1 VFSPL
6 TPIYLLECREENK
19 PVKDILKIE
28 GFFKGEKHIFQKAK
42 DYRLRDSMVEWLGNN
57 SNQPDDKSH
66 FTVTYLFSNGQAGLT
81 DANVGSVL
89 RTIVEAT
96 SREIELL
103 YEEMDQVY
111 HAGFIDT
118 AQAKAL
124 DLVVSILGIKRKA
137 PTHAYGIV
145 TFLKDNDPPEIT
157 VSEAILYDGREIY
170 ELKTGPV
177 KRIITIKGNIE
188 NHEAAP
194 YVFLDSKDFI
204 LENNCVRWLDTENN
218 KGQKPI
224 DKTEFSVEYV
234 AYQKITVS
242 SGTIVSTPAKESQ
255 HARFFQTKK
264 DGTLIRNSDGKWETN
279 VEAEALDAGANG
291 NVLAGLINVMPKPP
305 VGIDKV
311 INRSNMAGGADAED
325 DNYLRERAKK
335 VLDVKGKATLES
347 LRTAIEGVEGIG
359 SSPVMIDMPDGVPGI
374 VKVIVDGG
382 DDKEID
388 RVLENTRAAGIKVE
402 FERPRIVLLDIN
414 VTLVVGRKIVAA
426 TDISDKV
433 TRLVESQIRN
443 FVSSL
448 KIGEN
453 IITNQL
459 VSHLI
464 GMPDVRD
471 VAELDIRAYRGRERE
486 TKTKEKEEGQ
496 DGEVETGGE
505 SSITSPAMKT
515 SKTTM
520 AAATTPTTSTTSTKI
535 KENVTIEA
543 DERPYVRTVSVKF
556 KVGK

>member
-1 VFSPL
+1 MFSNLSPE
-6 TPIYLLECREENK
+6 YLLECRAENK

-28 GFFKGEKHIFQKAK
+28 GYFKGEKHTFQKAK
-42 DYRLRDSMVEWLGNN
+42 DYRLRDGIVVWLGNN

-103 YEEMDQVY
+103 YEEMEQVY

-118 AQAKAL
+118 AQGKAL
-124 DLVVSILGIKRKA
+124 DLVVSILGIKRKS
-137 PTHAYGIV
+137 PTHAYGTI

-177 KRIITIKGNIE
+177 KRIITIKGNTE
-188 NHEAAP
+188 NHEDTP
-194 YVFLDSKDFI
+194 HVFIDSKDFM
-204 LENNCVRWLDTENN
+204 LENNCVRWLDSGSDNN
-218 KGQKPI
+218 RGKRPL

-255 HARFFQTKK
+255 HARIFQTKK
-264 DGTLIRNSDGKWETN
+264 DGTLIRNFDGIWETN
-279 VEAEALDAGANG
+279 IEAEALDAGANG

-311 INRSNMAGGADAED
+311 INRSSMAGGADAED
-325 DNYLRERAKK
+325 DNALRERAKK

-347 LRTAIEGVEGIG
+347 LRTAIEGVEGIQ

-382 DDKEID
+382 DDKEIT
-388 RVLENTRAAGIKVE
+388 RVIENTRAAGISVE

-433 TRLVESQIRN
+433 SRIVESKIRN

-464 GMPDVRD
+464 SMPDVRD

-486 TKTKEKEEGQ
+486 NKTKENEEGHEE
-496 DGEVETGGE
+496 EVEIRGE
-505 SSITSPAMKT
+505 SDITNPAMKT
-515 SKTTM
+515 SATTM
-520 AAATTPTTSTTSTKI
+520 APTTISTTSTTI
-535 KENVTIEA
+535 KENVAVEA
-543 DERPYVRTVSVKF
+543 DERPYVRTISVNF
-556 KVGK
+556 KVVK

>member
-1 VFSPL
+1 MFSHLIPK
-6 TPIYLLECREENK
+6 YLLECREENK

-28 GFFKGEKHIFQKAK
+28 GFFKGEKHTFQKAK

-57 SNQPDDKSH
+57 SNHPDDKSH
-66 FTVTYLFSNGQAGLT
+66 FSVTYLFSNGQVGLT

-118 AQAKAL
+118 AQNKAL

-137 PTHAYGIV
+137 PTHAYGII
-145 TFLKDNDPPEIT
+145 TFLKDNDPPEIN

-170 ELKTGPV
+170 ELKTAPV

-188 NHEAAP
+188 NHESAP

-204 LENNCVRWLDTENN
+204 LENNCVRWLDSDNN
-218 KGQKPI
+218 KGQKPL

-242 SGTIVSTPAKESQ
+242 SGTIVSTPSKESQ
-255 HARFFQTKK
+255 HARTFQTKK

-279 VEAEALDAGANG
+279 IEAEALDAGANG

-325 DNYLRERAKK
+325 DNSLRERAKK

-347 LRTAIEGVEGIG
+347 LRTAIEGVEGIE

-388 RVLENTRAAGIKVE
+388 RVIENTRAAGIKVE
-402 FERPRIVLLDIN
+402 FERPGIVLLDIN

-426 TDISDKV
+426 TDISNKV
-433 TRLVESQIRN
+433 TRIVESKIRN

-459 VSHLI
+459 VSQLI
-464 GMPDVRD
+464 GMPEVRD
-471 VAELDIRAYRGRERE
+471 VAELDIRAYRGRDRE
-486 TKTKEKEEGQ
+486 SSTEEKEEGQ
-496 DGEVETGGE
+496 EEVGTSGE
-505 SSITSPAMKT
+505 SSITNPAMKT
-515 SKTTM
+515 STTTM
-520 AAATTPTTSTTSTKI
+520 AATTTTSTTSTTI
-535 KENVTIEA
+535 KENVTIDT